1 MSNPFLPVFDGT
13 LEHLLPAGLTAA
25 VTGWLGVVLLGVAGL
40 AAVASDLLRQREP
53 AADGGR
59 HTRPVVPVARLRGAL
74 FGLAVAAALL
84 AAFATLVRFSVL
96 T

>member
-25 VTGWLGVVLLGVAGL
+25 VTGWLGLVLLGVAGV
-40 AAVASDLLRQREP
+40 AAVAADLLRQRVPVAAPDGGTP
-53 AADGGR
+53 AA
-59 HTRPVVPVARLRGAL
+59 VPGARLRGAL
-74 FGLAVAAALL
+74 FGVAVAAALL

>member
-25 VTGWLGVVLLGVAGL
+25 LTGWLGLVLLTVAAS
-40 AAVASDLLRQREP
+40 AAVTADVLRQRAP
-53 AADGGR
+53 VPDAGR
-59 HTRPVVPVARLRGAL
+59 HAAPQVPGARLRAAL
-74 FGLAVAAALL
+74 LILAVVAAAL